1 MTVALVLL
9 ILLSTTFNA
18 FAQIALR
25 KAMLVAAPG
34 MPPLTSPVALGL
46 HLITNL
52 YLWGGLLLFGASI
65 ALWLGVLARVPV
77 SAAYP
82 MASLGYVVAAA
93 TGVMLLGETVTLG
106 RAVGLVVICLGVFI
120 VGRTV

>member
-1 MTVALVLL
+1 MA
-9 ILLSTTFNA
+9 STS
-18 FAQIALR
+18 L
-25 KAMLVAAPG
+25 
-34 MPPLTSPVALGL
+34 PVF
-46 HLITNL
+46 I
-52 YLWGGLLLFGASI
+52 FGAGCCSS
-65 ALWLGVLARVPV
+65 AAASLWLGVLARVPV

-106 RAVGLVVICLGVFI
+106 RAIGLVVICLGVFI